1 MIEIEFKIKKREI
14 SQESIKDIFQAMKD
28 INNEI
33 IFITCFLM
41 PTKFLIDGIDV
52 FFNKKY
58 PKLGPWR
65 DMPLILWAA
74 CFLSE
79 IKSLPKKKKTAFWF
93 MHEGYS
99 DILLE
104 MQKNNKVKLTY
115 MKTKNEFIVDYD
127 ELLKAFLKFEKEVKK
142 FLNEYVPQLK
152 EHPYWGDWVKG
163 KVEYDEDKGLIP
175 IKKK

>member
-1 MIEIEFKIKKREI
+1 
-14 SQESIKDIFQAMKD
+14 
-28 INNEI
+28 
-33 IFITCFLM
+33 M
-41 PTKFLIDGIDV
+41 PTRFLINGVDI

-58 PKLGPWR
+58 PKLGPWH

-74 CFLSE
+74 YFLS
-79 IKSLPKKKKTAFWF
+79 IIRSLPKKNRDDFF
-93 MHEGYS
+93 FHEGYW
-99 DILLE
+99 DVVLE

-115 MKTKNEFIVDYD
+115 METKKEFIVDYD
-127 ELLKAFLKFEKEVKK
+127 ELLKAFLKVEKEVKK

-163 KVEYDEDKGLIP
+163 KVEFDEDKGLIP